1 MKKFIFAF
9 AAALLLV
16 LPAQAIVLTNTAVRS
31 VKPILA
37 TTTVELERT
46 STDSGTRTINT
57 LTEPSKTIDLTP
69 VVNDQATQLNPQPEP
84 PIGAASVLT
93 TEPES
98 GQGVQTSVENLRERV
113 MLNPQPEPPAPANI
127 YGDKVEMENQMTGA
141 SIPNFSQTV
150 KLGGKVEIKNE
161 QTLYLENGNSYAL
174 KSVPAIY
181 YQKLTANLAKS
192 GMGEGSVKSLELKTD
207 NNKPVYE
214 IQVSEPVK
222 WFGLFKGNIQTKVT
236 VAADSEKIQK
246 VKRPWYSF
254 LLSVSG
260 IQKDIELLPNLR
272 VSEVKITPSSYKE
285 GDNIQLE
292 ATIINDGPGF
302 AVGGCDLFT
311 GGGLKTAMYIDGYV
325 GQWYCLFLA
334 LHPGESMSLLFN
346 WDNVKCGHTVSAKID
361 TASYMEE
368 TDETDNETATMTN
381 CQ

>member
-1 MKKFIFAF
+1 MKKFIFTF
-9 AAALLLV
+9 AAAMLLA
-16 LPAQAIVLTNTAVRS
+16 LPAQAIVISNTAVRT
-31 VKPILA
+31 INA
-37 TTTVELERT
+37 TPVTTSVELERT
-46 STDSGTRTINT
+46 STESGTRIINS
-57 LTEPSKTIDLTP
+57 LTEPSKTIELEP

-98 GQGVQTSVENLRERV
+98 GQDIQTSVENLRERV

-127 YGDKVEMENQMTGA
+127 YGDKTEMENNMTGA

-161 QTLYLENGNSYAL
+161 QTLYSENGNSYPL
-174 KSVPAIY
+174 KSVPAVY
-181 YQKLTANLAKS
+181 YQKMTANLAKS

-236 VAADSEKIQK
+236 VAADNEKVQK

-254 LLSVSG
+254 LLSVSD
-260 IQKDIELLPNLR
+260 IKKDLELLPNLR

-285 GDNIQLE
+285 GDNIKIE
-292 ATIINDGPGF
+292 ATIVNDGPGF

-311 GGGLKTAMYIDGYV
+311 GGGLKAAMYIDGYV
-325 GQWYCLFLA
+325 GQWYCVFLA
-334 LHPGESMSLLFN
+334 LQPGESMPLSFH
-346 WDNVKCGHTVSAKID
+346 WDNVKCGHSVSVKID
-361 TASYMEE
+361 TSSHMEE